1 MFDITSPKSYIYF
14 KLACIIHIRN
24 ALNITGQRKSL
35 KFLHTILAS
44 SANTDCRSFQVKIN
58 YSCLAID
65 TTCPSFPV
73 TCLPAASPVD
83 NFAERASPVSIYA
96 SPANKW
102 KFSTPVIYTRLF
114 FENLVVPTKIECF
127 WHGY

>member
-1 MFDITSPKSYIYF
+1 MTSPKGYIYF
-14 KLACIIHIRN
+14 KLARIIHSRN
-24 ALNITGQRKSL
+24 TLNITGQRKSL

-44 SANTDCRSFQVKIN
+44 SANTNCRSFQVKIN
-58 YSCLAID
+58 YSNLIID

-73 TCLPAASPVD
+73 TCFPAASPVD
-83 NFAERASPVSIYA
+83 TFAESASPVPIYA

>member
-1 MFDITSPKSYIYF
+1 MTSPKGYIYF
-14 KLACIIHIRN
+14 KLARIIHIRN
-24 ALNITGQRKSL
+24 TLNITGQRKSS

-44 SANTDCRSFQVKIN
+44 SGNTNCRSFQVKIN
-58 YSCLAID
+58 YSNLIID

-83 NFAERASPVSIYA
+83 NFAENASPVPIYA
-96 SPANKW
+96 SLANKW

-114 FENLVVPTKIECF
+114 FQNLVVPTKIQCF